1 MKISEFGRV
10 IDAELR
16 IGWAKSNNL
25 YTYMLPNES
34 HIDRTVMVNGKEMIM
49 LGSYNYLGLIG
60 HPKINKAMKDAIDKF
75 GSGAGGVRLLTGNN
89 ILNGKLEK
97 KIAEFKGTEEA
108 VIYNSGFVA
117 NLAVISA
124 LFDKDDRLIIDRF
137 AHQSIYRGCNLS
149 GASIERF
156 KHNDMADLK
165 RVLEESKNFRKKM
178 IIVDGVYSMEGDI
191 ARVPEIVEL
200 AKKHDTNVMVD
211 EAHSLG
217 VLGETGHGINEHFN
231 LKSEDIDIFMGTLS
245 KTIPSV
251 GGYIA
256 GSKKLINFLKHYSDP
271 FIFSAALPPPDVAA
285 SLAAFEIIEE
295 EKDRVT
301 KLQQN
306 IKKYREGIKK
316 LGFKTVEASTP
327 IIPIIIG
334 DDMSSFKFAKKMQDN
349 GIYVLPVVYP
359 AVPKESGRLRTC
371 LMSSH
376 TDEDIKTVL
385 DTLEKVGK
393 EMKVI

>member
-1 MKISEFGRV
+1 MKLSDFGRV

-16 IGWAKSNNL
+16 INFAKSNNI

-34 HIDRTVMVNGKEMIM
+34 CVDRTVMVNGKEMIM

-60 HPKINKAMKDAIDKF
+60 HPKINKAMKDAVDKF

-89 ILNGKLEK
+89 ILNEKLER
-97 KIAEFKGTEEA
+97 KIADFKGTEDA
-108 VIYNSGFVA
+108 VIYSSGFAA

-124 LFDKDDRLIIDRF
+124 LFDKEDRLIIDRF
-137 AHQSIYRGCNLS
+137 AHQSIYCGCNLS

-156 KHNDMADLK
+156 QHNNTEDLK
-165 RVLEESKNFRKKM
+165 KVLEESRNFRKKM

-191 ARVPEIVEL
+191 APAPEIIKL
-200 AKKHDTNVMVD
+200 AKQFDANVMID

-217 VLGETGHGINEHFN
+217 VLGETGHGINEYFD
-231 LKSEDIDIFMGTLS
+231 LKEEDVDIYMGTLS

-251 GGYIA
+251 GGYVA
-256 GSKKLINFLKHYSDP
+256 GSKVLVNFLKHYSDP

-285 SLAAFEIIEE
+285 SIAAFEVIEE
-295 EKDRVT
+295 EKDRVIR
-301 KLQQN
+301 LQQN

-316 LGFKTVEASTP
+316 LGFQTIEAPTP

-334 DDMSSFKFAKKMQDN
+334 DDMSSFKFAKMMQEAD
-349 GIYVLPVVYP
+349 IYVLPVVYP
-359 AVPKESGRLRTC
+359 AVPKDSGRLRTC
-371 LMSSH
+371 LMATH
-376 TDEDIKTVL
+376 TDEDIKKVL
-385 DTLEKVGK
+385 DTLETVGK
-393 EMKVI
+393 QMKVI